1 MKSFLLFFVNITFLV
16 VSVTGQTA
24 KFINSITHDK
34 TNLGTPVSFMDMN
47 SNVYTVGY
55 SSRGDSAR
63 VETTN
68 ETTSFRVDDEPT
80 SYILKS
86 DSNGAKL
93 WLKTFGPNQHSFFKV
108 ESGAVDIDGNI
119 YLIGSA
125 KGRVDFQPGQGSK
138 FDSIVGLQFALVK
151 LNQNGVYLNHVAGSP
166 ISTNSGS
173 NGTLID
179 ISENGDIYAGGAVF
193 GEVAIGDSTKNTL
206 TSGSST
212 TGKAIIACYGNNLN
226 LNWSFEVGDSLAL
239 IKELKSHHDNSV
251 TIAGRDA
258 GSFDADPSTSV
269 KNVGVNSNY
278 VFVLRYSNLGK
289 LMHAKQ
295 IGQEE
300 TPTTAHQFMMFKNG
314 KMMILG
320 NLYGTTDLDPGV
332 GTKVYTGRVP
342 FSVLLDENLDFV
354 SSDTGITHSMRPYLV
369 ENVKNDGYTG
379 FYTIGT
385 FPVFLDFK
393 NKTQMRSSSNNFSQ
407 LYQVEYDEEFNY
419 ISEVVFPNGSD
430 FIWMHSIT
438 MNDNFILVGGKNSGE
453 IILSP
458 TLVKE
463 RSRRGQEYA
472 FSFLLSN
479 NGLKLSNE
487 RELPN
492 RKLITIFPNPAMN
505 TINFS
510 GDLRF
515 KKGLVKALSGKVVME
530 VNSVNQSYDISSLEP
545 SIYLVELIN
554 DESRTLI
561 KFIKQ

>member
-1 MKSFLLFFVNITFLV
+1 M
-16 VSVTGQTA
+16 
-24 KFINSITHDK
+24 
-34 TNLGTPVSFMDMN
+34 
-47 SNVYTVGY
+47 
-55 SSRGDSAR
+55 
-63 VETTN
+63 
-68 ETTSFRVDDEPT
+68 
-80 SYILKS
+80 
-86 DSNGAKL
+86 
-93 WLKTFGPNQHSFFKV
+93 
-108 ESGAVDIDGNI
+108 
-119 YLIGSA
+119 
-125 KGRVDFQPGQGSK
+125 
-138 FDSIVGLQFALVK
+138 
-151 LNQNGVYLNHVAGSP
+151 
-166 ISTNSGS
+166 
-173 NGTLID
+173 
-179 ISENGDIYAGGAVF
+179 
-193 GEVAIGDSTKNTL
+193 
-206 TSGSST
+206 
-212 TGKAIIACYGNNLN
+212 
-226 LNWSFEVGDSLAL
+226 
-239 IKELKSHHDNSV
+239 
-251 TIAGRDA
+251 
-258 GSFDADPSTSV
+258 
-269 KNVGVNSNY
+269 
-278 VFVLRYSNLGK
+278 
-289 LMHAKQ
+289 
-295 IGQEE
+295 
-300 TPTTAHQFMMFKNG
+300 
-314 KMMILG
+314 
-320 NLYGTTDLDPGV
+320 
-332 GTKVYTGRVP
+332 
-342 FSVLLDENLDFV
+342 LLDENLDFV